1 MLIGKQESGTEK
13 EENVIYVD
21 LSTSGAQSLRTCEQ
35 KFVYGEIER
44 LQPRITSVNHNS
56 PMEVGSWVHL
66 GLAAHYSGRDWSD
79 AIDELERIHDPFSAN
94 TYVQSISR
102 KVRSLLESYF
112 FHYTVVGK
120 ERGYE
125 EFEVLA
131 VEAPLTFDTIVTD
144 TPTRLI
150 VRTRATVDTICRDRN
165 GELFILEHKTGA
177 YFPVVPE
184 TALSESQVTLQML
197 AARANGFDVKY
208 AVYNWIRSKEPTVPY
223 VKKDGLISTKRIET
237 DLRTFMK
244 AVIDVYGEDSY
255 YDEWPV
261 DIQEKIEELSDPD
274 NSLFFKRLLVTRSQ
288 RVELITLRDHVK
300 TALRAAQLRLDPND
314 AVRVLNSYVCKGC
327 TYLKVCMAD
336 LHNVNSDLIR
346 LTEYE
351 DRWDSREILER

>member
-1 MLIGKQESGTEK
+1 MLIGRMESDPEK
-13 EENVIYVD
+13 EENVVYVD

-44 LQPRITSVNHNS
+44 LQPRIASINHNNA
-56 PMEVGSWVHL
+56 MEIGSWTHL

-79 AIDELERIHDPFSAN
+79 AIDDLERIHDPFSAN
-94 TYVQSISR
+94 PYVQSISK
-102 KVRSLLESYF
+102 KVRNLLESYF
-112 FHYTVVGK
+112 FHYTIVGK

-125 EFEVLA
+125 DFEVLA
-131 VEAPLTFDTIVTD
+131 VEVPLTFDTIVTEH
-144 TPTRLI
+144 PTRLI
-150 VRTRATVDTICRDRN
+150 VRTRATLDTICRDRN

-184 TALSESQVTLQML
+184 TAMSESQVTLQML

-208 AVYNWIRSKEPTVPY
+208 AVYNWLRSKEPTVPY
-223 VKKDGLISTKRIET
+223 IKKDGLISTKRIET

-244 AVIDVYGEDSY
+244 AVDAVYPDQ
-255 YDEWPV
+255 DDWTD
-261 DIQEKIEELSDPD
+261 DIREKIDELSDPD
-274 NSLFFKRLLVTRSQ
+274 NSLFFKRLLVTRSR

-300 TALRAAQLRLDPND
+300 TALRAAQLRLDPSD
-314 AVRVLNSYVCKGC
+314 AVRVLNSYVCKNC

-351 DRWDSREILER
+351 DRYDNREILER